1 MVDGIST
8 FNNTSNN
15 TTTPKGKSELG
26 KEDFLNLMIAQ
37 LKYQDPLAPMEGTEF
52 TAQLA
57 QFSSLEQL
65 SNMSS
70 SLDQSILANLQLT
83 QSITN
88 TTTAALIGK
97 EAKLEGSTLSN
108 NGQGEIG
115 FGYNLLADAHTVD
128 IKIYDGNGAL
138 VKTIEDAETS
148 KGDHKLLWDFT
159 DNKGEK
165 LPSGNYTFEIVAK
178 ASTGDDLSV
187 TQYRSGPIDAVRYT
201 ENGAVLVIDG
211 VQYKLSEVYEIINSE
226 ETDPENPGV

>member
-8 FNNTSNN
+8 FGGSSTN
-15 TTTPKGKSELG
+15 TTAAKGKSELG
-26 KEDFLNLMIAQ
+26 KQDFLNLMIAQ

-97 EAKLEGSTLSN
+97 EAKLEGTKLSH

-115 FGYNLLADAHTVD
+115 FGYNLLGDAHTVE
-128 IKIYDGNGAL
+128 IKIYNGNGTL
-138 VKTIEDAETS
+138 VKTINDAETS
-148 KGDHKLLWDFT
+148 KGDHKLSWDFT
-159 DNKGEK
+159 DNNGEK
-165 LPSGNYTFEIVAK
+165 LPTGDYTFEIVAK
-178 ASTGDDLSV
+178 ASTGDDMAV
-187 TQYRSGPIDAVRYT
+187 TQYRVGPIDAVRYT

-211 VQYKLSEVYEIINSE
+211 VQYNLSEVYEIVNSE
-226 ETDPENPGV
+226 ETDPENPGA